1 MLAGPLSAAAHN
13 LQEDTTRL
21 LLRRAFFSNRFSSKL
36 DSILRGLMK
45 DADPEDFRGDVTQ
58 ARLNIAEALLDAG
71 ANFKGG
77 LVTVLRIY
85 RQRSRAGLVLLLVAR
100 GACMSKS
107 ELQYAREHA
116 RDSETVRLLEES
128 EIPILDSWDESDC
141 SDASM
146 EAKFVQFGRGG

>member
-1 MLAGPLSAAAHN
+1 MLVGPLRTAVSN
-13 LQEDTTRL
+13 LQEGTTRL

-36 DSILRGLMK
+36 GSILGGLMK
-45 DADPEDFRGDVTQ
+45 DADPDRGDVTQ